1 MGNPNTIIVD
11 GQIIKI
17 SGSVEFEGG
26 ILSVPPKDRGTR
38 KLLKGLQPRVEGQ
51 TETHE
56 VIFRGERL
64 TNFAVLIRAPRNQPT
79 EG

>member
-26 ILSVPPKDRGTR
+26 ILSVPPKDSGTK
-38 KLLKGLQPRVEGQ
+38 KLLKKLQPKVEHQ
-51 TETHE
+51 RQTHE
-56 VIFRGERL
+56 VIFRGEKL
-64 TNFAVLIRAPRNQPT
+64 TDFAVLTRVPRNQPT